1 MIYGELS
8 MRAKDMQSIALA
20 WNIFDSRPILYRRND
35 SLESKAVNRSV
46 KGAEDNSTIGHSD
59 A

>member
-1 MIYGELS
+1 